1 VDKWFDIIKINP
13 FTGGTTNSDEHKK
26 YRNMAIQMFLGKK
39 NFLSEEIE
47 NMFKALG
54 VKEISNIYKN
64 MKGRLGLKR
73 LPDKLQQLLRGKV

>member
-1 VDKWFDIIKINP
+1 MDKWFDIIKINP
-13 FTGGTTNSDEHKK
+13 FAGGTTNPDEHKK

-47 NMFKALG
+47 NMFNALG
-54 VKEISNIYKN
+54 VKEIANIYNN

-73 LPDKLQQLLRGKV
+73 LPDKLQQLMRGKV